1 MMNKRKW
8 LSLALFVSSALLA
21 LPATAQVTNQ
31 SDITGTNVW
40 NNTVPVFRNNGQ
52 LKPEILDNARRLDEQ
67 LGDASNRCCNA
78 PPPSGPRRFARG
90 MRDPNE
96 VCINPDCQQLN
107 SLVGETKVFLGEVNR
122 LQTEQQRASSN
133 RAW

>member
-1 MMNKRKW
+1 MYKQKW
-8 LSLALFVSSALLA
+8 ISFVLLVGSGLLA

-40 NNTVPVFRNNGQ
+40 TNPVPVFRNNGQ
-52 LKPEILDNARRLDEQ
+52 LKQEILDNARQLDQRLGE
-67 LGDASNRCCNA
+67 ASNRCCNA
-78 PPPSGPRRFARG
+78 PAPTGPRRFARG
-90 MRDPNE
+90 QRDPNE

-107 SLVGETKVFLGEVNR
+107 GLMDQTKVFLGEVNR
-122 LQTEQQRASSN
+122 LQGEQQRASRN